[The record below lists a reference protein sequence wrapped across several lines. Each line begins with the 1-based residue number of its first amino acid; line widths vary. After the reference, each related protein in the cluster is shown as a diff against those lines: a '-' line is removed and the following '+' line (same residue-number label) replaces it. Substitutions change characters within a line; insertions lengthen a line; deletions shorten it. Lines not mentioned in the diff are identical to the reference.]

1 MQYEEAMTY
10 LANLTKFGFNFGL
23 ERVTELVRRLG
34 NPHEKLRIIHVGGT
48 NGKGSTL
55 SMLASIL
62 KSAGFRVGTFTSPHL
77 HSYTERFR
85 IDDKKISEE
94 RIARILTVLRPHL
107 EAMVSE
113 GFEHPT
119 EFEVS
124 TALAFQYF
132 REEKVDFLVLEVG
145 LGGLIDSTNIV
156 DPLVSVITNVA
167 MDHMDYLGHT
177 LGKIASIKA
186 GIIKNNTPVVTAS
199 DNEEVLEVIKN
210 TCMDRNAVLTVVGQD
225 VQWEAMAKPVVC
237 DNNFLGEQNFK
248 VFGRLSVYDNLRI
261 PLLGEHQLLNAATAV
276 AAIEHLIEKGFPVSK
291 ESIRCGL
298 MKTRWPAR
306 LELIRKGPALVLID
320 GAHNHHGA
328 LSLRAALDKYF
339 PEEGF
344 VLVLGMLADKE
355 RAKVVSELAPRAR
368 LVVVTKPNSDRAG
381 EWGLVADAAKTFT
394 REVRLVENITE
405 AVRLAL
411 AEVKPCEII
420 CITGSLYMV
429 AEAREELLGASVD
442 W

>member
-1 MQYEEAMTY
+1 MRYKEAMSY
-10 LANLTKFGFNFGL
+10 LQNLTKFGFNFGL
-23 ERVTELVRRLG
+23 ERITELMRRLD
-34 NPHEKLRIIHVGGT
+34 NPHKKLRVIHIGGT

-62 KSAGFRVGTFTSPHL
+62 KTAGFRTGTFTSPHL

-85 IDDKKISEE
+85 VNGVKITEK
-94 RIARILTVLRPHL
+94 RIAEILTMLHPHL

-119 EFEVS
+119 EFEVL
-124 TALAFQYF
+124 TAGAFQFFY
-132 REEKVDFLVLEVG
+132 EEKVDFLILEVG

-177 LGKIASIKA
+177 LKDIAGIKA
-186 GIIKNNTPVVTAS
+186 GIIKDGVPLVTAS
-199 DNEEVLEVIKN
+199 RNPEVLEIIKS
-210 TCMDRNAVLTVVGQD
+210 TCEKKNAVLTLVSQD
-225 VQWEAMAKPVVC
+225 LTWEALQNTN
-237 DNNFLGEQNFK
+237 DNKSLFPSEQYFRIN
-248 VFGRLSVYDNLRI
+248 GRLNNYDNLQI
-261 PLLGEHQLLNAATAV
+261 PLLGEHQLANATTAV
-276 AAIEHLIEKGFPVSK
+276 AVAEHLVDNKFDISPEHVRKGL
-291 ESIRCGL
+291 G
-298 MKTRWPAR
+298 KTSWPAR
-306 LELIRKGPALVLID
+306 LELVRKNPPVLID

-328 LSLRAALDKYF
+328 IRLRATLDKYF
-339 PEEGF
+339 PNRKF

-368 LVVVTKPNSDRAG
+368 QVVVTKPNSDRAG
-381 EWGLVADAAKTFT
+381 EWDLVANAARDYTND
-394 REVRLVENITE
+394 VRLVESITE

-411 AEVKPCEII
+411 AEVLPGEII

-429 AEAREELLGASVD
+429 AEAREVLLGGSVD